1 MGNNKINYMPS
12 ERIAGFKPYFFAQL
26 GLKISELKTMGVDI
40 IRLDMGSPD
49 LPPDMKIIER
59 LRHEVLKPDVH
70 AYSPNGGTK
79 VFKEAV
85 ATYYLNRFGV
95 ELDPDSEVFTLI
107 GSKEGLFALSQ
118 VLLNPGDVSLV
129 PDPGY
134 PVYSA
139 SGLIAGAEIVALPLL
154 ESNQFL
160 PDLEAI
166 PPDKLKK
173 AKIIWVNYP
182 NNPTG
187 ATAPEGFYKKLI
199 EFAHQ
204 HNLLIAHDAPYAD
217 ISFDGYHAPS
227 ILQFDGAQEV
237 TVEFNSLSKMYN
249 MAGWRLG
256 MAVGNAQVI
265 KFLATYKSQQDT
277 AHFTPIMTA
286 GMTALT
292 GDQDWIKERNMIYQE
307 RRDLVVRALIKAGIG
322 VNNPK
327 AAIYVWVKL
336 PENEK
341 SSINYCTRLLEET
354 GVSTTPGKVFGK
366 HGEGYL
372 RISLCTS
379 TPRIS
384 EAMERITRWSR
395 KQG

>member
-12 ERIAGFKPYFFAQL
+12 DRIAGFKPYFFAQL
-26 GLKISELKTMGVDI
+26 GLKINELKTKGVDI

-59 LRHEVLKPDVH
+59 LRQEVLKPDVH

-139 SGLIAGAEIVALPLL
+139 SGLIAGAEIVPMPLL

-166 PPDKLKK
+166 PQDILKK

-187 ATAPEGFYKKLI
+187 ATAPVGFYKKLI

-217 ISFDGYHAPS
+217 VSFDGYCAPS
-227 ILQFDGAQEV
+227 ILQFEGAQEV

-265 KFLATYKSQQDT
+265 KFLGTYKSQQDT

-286 GMTALT
+286 GMAALT
-292 GDQDWIKERNMIYQE
+292 GDQDWIKERNLIYQE
-307 RRDLVVRALIKAGIG
+307 RRDLVVKSLIKAGIG

-336 PENEK
+336 SEYEK
-341 SSINYCTRLLEET
+341 SSVNYCTRLLEET
-354 GVSTTPGKVFGK
+354 GVSTTPGIVFGK
-366 HGEGYL
+366 YGEGYL

>member
-1 MGNNKINYMPS
+1 MGYNNINYVPS
-12 ERIAGFKPYFFAQL
+12 DRIAGFKPYFFVQL
-26 GLKISELKTMGVDI
+26 SQKITELKSMGVDI

-49 LPPDMKIIER
+49 MPPEGKIIEK
-59 LRHEVLKPDVH
+59 LRQEVLRPDVH
-70 AYSPNGGTK
+70 AYSPSGGTQE
-79 VFKEAV
+79 FKEAV
-85 ATYYLNRFGV
+85 GTYYLNRYGV
-95 ELDPDSEVFTLI
+95 ELDPVSEVFTLI

-139 SGLIAGAEIVALPLL
+139 SGRIAGAEILSIPLL
-154 ESNQFL
+154 ETNNFL
-160 PDLEAI
+160 PDLDAI
-166 PPDKLKK
+166 PQDKLRK

-187 ATAPEGFYKKLI
+187 ATATEVFYKKLI
-199 EFAHQ
+199 NFAHQ
-204 HNLLIAHDAPYAD
+204 NNLLIAHDAPYAD
-217 ISFDGYHAPS
+217 VTFDGYRAMS

-265 KFLATYKSQQDT
+265 KFLGTYKSQQDSS
-277 AHFTPIMTA
+277 HFTPIMSA
-286 GMTALT
+286 GMCALT
-292 GDQDWIKERNMIYQE
+292 SDQNWIKDRNLIYQE
-307 RRDLVVRALIKAGIG
+307 RRDIIVSSLINAGIE

-327 AAIYVWVKL
+327 AAIYIWVKL

-341 SSINYCTRLLEET
+341 SSINFCTRLLEET
-354 GVSTTPGKVFGK
+354 GVSTTPGSVFGLF
-366 HGEGYL
+366 GEGYL

-379 TPRIS
+379 TSRIS
-384 EAMERITRWSR
+384 EAMERFTQWSR
-395 KQG
+395 KLG

>member
-26 GLKISELKTMGVDI
+26 GLKINELKTKGVDI

-49 LPPDMKIIER
+49 MPPDMKIIER
-59 LRHEVLKPDVH
+59 LRQEVLKPDVH

-166 PPDKLKK
+166 PQDKLKK

-187 ATAPEGFYKKLI
+187 ATAPEG
-199 EFAHQ
+199 
-204 HNLLIAHDAPYAD
+204 
-217 ISFDGYHAPS
+217 
-227 ILQFDGAQEV
+227 IL
-237 TVEFNSLSKMYN
+237 
-249 MAGWRLG
+249 
-256 MAVGNAQVI
+256 
-265 KFLATYKSQQDT
+265 
-277 AHFTPIMTA
+277 
-286 GMTALT
+286 
-292 GDQDWIKERNMIYQE
+292 
-307 RRDLVVRALIKAGIG
+307 
-322 VNNPK
+322 
-327 AAIYVWVKL
+327 
-336 PENEK
+336 
-341 SSINYCTRLLEET
+341 
-354 GVSTTPGKVFGK
+354 
-366 HGEGYL
+366 
-372 RISLCTS
+372 
-379 TPRIS
+379 
-384 EAMERITRWSR
+384 
-395 KQG
+395 